1 MQSNDEKEIRSII
14 KEMTTWDNNTPT
26 GRPHMLDECI
36 FIRPSGNP
44 LTMNMWDAMMNNSDV
59 TNGSSRLL
67 NIHKL
72 KIDNNMAYACYT
84 THSKFN
90 YKGTD
95 NNDVAVFTGIFLKQ
109 DDVWKMIHGQRSTG
123 RSPLEDGPKFD

>member
-1 MQSNDEKEIRSII
+1 MQSDDDKQIREII
-14 KEMTTWDNNTPT
+14 KEMTTWNNNTPT
-26 GRPHMLDECI
+26 GRLHMLDECI

-67 NIHKL
+67 DIHKIS
-72 KIDNNMAYACYT
+72 IDNNMAYACYT

-95 NNDVAVFTGIFLKQ
+95 NNDVAVFTGIFVKC
-109 DDVWKMIHGQRSTG
+109 DGVWKMVHGQRSTG
-123 RSPLEDGPKFD
+123 RSPLEDGPNFE